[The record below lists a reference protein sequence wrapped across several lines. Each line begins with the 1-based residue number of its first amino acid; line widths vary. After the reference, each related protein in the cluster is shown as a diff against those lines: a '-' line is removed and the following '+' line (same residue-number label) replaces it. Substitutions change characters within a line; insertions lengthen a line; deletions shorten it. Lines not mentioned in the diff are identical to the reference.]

1 MGYDTIVATVQ
12 ACPKQMPIEDIATLF
27 ARQGWTMTVQSSHY
41 KFKKQGHTTFHI
53 AARKGQYVIQG
64 YIRDIGKRMNTQGE
78 IQ

>member
-1 MGYDTIVATVQ
+1 MGYDIIVATVQ
-12 ACPKQMPIEDIATLF
+12 ACPKHMPIEDIATLF

-41 KFKKQGHTTFHI
+41 KFKKQGHMTFHI